1 MRLQEGHS
9 AQSAVSLP
17 KGSSDKLPEELEE
30 LLEAWQYAALHF
42 PSRRAWLFTSLGGGF
57 QSSVADGGKGGG
69 VPLQVVFPS
78 RRCSPPG
85 DVPLQVMF
93 PSRRTWLSGQ
103 CVHSPSHMPGSTRHC
118 PPQGQGGEQGVL
130 RPRCPALDST
140 VEPRLGV

>member
-30 LLEAWQYAALHF
+30 LLEAWQYAALRF

-78 RRCSPPG
+78 R
-85 DVPLQVMF
+85 
-93 PSRRTWLSGQ
+93 
-103 CVHSPSHMPGSTRHC
+103 
-118 PPQGQGGEQGVL
+118 
-130 RPRCPALDST
+130 
-140 VEPRLGV
+140 